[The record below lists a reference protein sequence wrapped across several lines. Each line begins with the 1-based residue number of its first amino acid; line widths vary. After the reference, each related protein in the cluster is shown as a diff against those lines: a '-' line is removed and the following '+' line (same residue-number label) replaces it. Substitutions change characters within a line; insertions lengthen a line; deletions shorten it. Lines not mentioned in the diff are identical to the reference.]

1 MFCRKCGKDLPEGSK
16 YCCWCGI
23 SQSVTRNRR
32 TRGNGTGTVFKR
44 GKTWRC
50 EITLGKKPDG
60 RPDRR
65 TKDGF
70 KTKKEALEYL
80 PLLKGRKPKKAKNFQ
95 YYYDS
100 YSTREMLKLGRTTQ
114 GAYRIA
120 WRKLADIHNMAVRD
134 LSVVFLRDI
143 VAEVAPTHD
152 TASDIKSLL
161 SHLFKLAIADQETTV
176 NLSEYIPLPPR
187 NDSERIPWSN
197 EEQQVIWNA
206 YVDGEVIAAYLLL
219 MIYTGMMPGELMNC
233 KRSMINFE
241 ARTIVGA
248 GLKTKKRKS
257 TPIVLADI
265 ILPVVK
271 TILTFTPDDNNEK
284 QSILCLDKTS
294 FYDAYHEFTEK
305 YRIRDLPV
313 YSCRHTTATALA
325 LKDVAPSVI
334 QQVMRHSRFSTTQ
347 HYIHPDSADA
357 LTAVNKI

>member
-1 MFCRKCGKDLPEGSK
+1 MHCRKCGKELPDGAK
-16 YCCWCGI
+16 FCCWCGTN
-23 SQSVTRNRR
+23 QTRTRNKR

-60 RPDRR
+60 RPDKR

-80 PLLKGRKPKKAKNFQ
+80 PLLKGEKSNKAKTLQ
-95 YYYDS
+95 HYYDS
-100 YSTREMLKLGRTTQ
+100 YSTREMLELGPTTQ

-120 WRKLADIHNMAVRD
+120 WRKLSDLHRTPVRD
-134 LSVVFLRDI
+134 LSVVLLRDI
-143 VAEVAPTHD
+143 VGEVAPTHD
-152 TASDIKSLL
+152 TASDVKSLL
-161 SHLFKLAIADQETTV
+161 SHLFKLAIADQEITV
-176 NLSEYIPLPPR
+176 NFSEYIPLPPR
-187 NDSERIPWSN
+187 NDSERTPWSN
-197 EEQQVIWNA
+197 EEQQVIWKGYA
-206 YVDGEVIAAYLLL
+206 DGEVIAAYLLL

-233 KRSMINFE
+233 KRSMIDFNS
-241 ARTIVGA
+241 RTIVGA

-271 TILTFTPDDNNEK
+271 TILTFTPEGNDET

-294 FYDAYHEFTEK
+294 FYDAYHEFTKK
-305 YRIRDLPV
+305 YLIRDLPV